1 MRNLIRKILIQ
12 LKLNRRK
19 SEAREKLWG
28 KLLKNDNQCRKLR
41 LQMARA
47 NKTALTRSEYKINEQ
62 KVKQIIYLSL
72 QQLEIRQ
79 QLKYG

>member
-19 SEAREKLWG
+19 SEAREKLWS

-47 NKTALTRSEYKINEQ
+47 NKKALTRSEYKINEQ

>member
-1 MRNLIRKILIQ
+1 MRNLIRKIRLQLNLSRKKSKSREQLWSKLI
-12 LKLNRRK
+12 
-19 SEAREKLWG
+19 
-28 KLLKNDNQCRKLR
+28 KNDNQCRKLR
-41 LQMARA
+41 LQMAKA
-47 NKTALTRSEYKINEQ
+47 NKTALSRSQYKINEQ

>member
-1 MRNLIRKILIQ
+1 MRNLIRKIRLQLNLSRKKSKSREQLWSKLI
-12 LKLNRRK
+12 
-19 SEAREKLWG
+19 
-28 KLLKNDNQCRKLR
+28 KNDNQCRKLR

-47 NKTALTRSEYKINEQ
+47 NKTALSRSQYKINEQ

>member
-12 LKLNRRK
+12 LKLSRRK
-19 SEAREKLWG
+19 SKSREQLWSKLI
-28 KLLKNDNQCRKLR
+28 KNDNQCRKLR

-47 NKTALTRSEYKINEQ
+47 NKKALTRSEYKINEQ

>member
-1 MRNLIRKILIQ
+1 MRNLIRKIIIQ

-19 SEAREKLWG
+19 NEAREKLWS

-41 LQMARA
+41 LQMARD
-47 NKTALTRSEYKINEQ
+47 NKKALTRSEYKINEQ

>member
-1 MRNLIRKILIQ
+1 MRNLIRKIIIQ

-19 SEAREKLWG
+19 NEAREKLWS

-47 NKTALTRSEYKINEQ
+47 NKKALTRSEYKINEQ

>member
-19 SEAREKLWG
+19 NEAREKLWS

>member
-19 SEAREKLWG
+19 NEAREKLWS

-47 NKTALTRSEYKINEQ
+47 NKKALTRSEYKINEQ

>member
-12 LKLNRRK
+12 LKLSRRK
-19 SEAREKLWG
+19 NEAREKLWS

-47 NKTALTRSEYKINEQ
+47 NKKALTRSEYKINEQ